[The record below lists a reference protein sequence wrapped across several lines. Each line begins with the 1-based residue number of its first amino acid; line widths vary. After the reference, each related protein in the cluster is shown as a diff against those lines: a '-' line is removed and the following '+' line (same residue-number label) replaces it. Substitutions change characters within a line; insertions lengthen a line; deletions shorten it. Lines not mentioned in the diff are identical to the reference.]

1 MPLFPEVSYLGNEL
15 IIDIICFSLE
25 IIREKLSNVIRRT
38 LLHEKNSTLIFC
50 FKCFKYVVLA
60 RECVRNPISI
70 SFTAFLTYQH

>member
-25 IIREKLSNVIRRT
+25 IIREKLSNV
-38 LLHEKNSTLIFC
+38 LLHEKHSTLVFC
-50 FKCFKYVVLA
+50 FKFFKYVVLA
-60 RECVRNPISI
+60 RECVRNPMSI

>member
-38 LLHEKNSTLIFC
+38 LLHEKHSTLVFY

-60 RECVRNPISI
+60 RECVRNPMSI